1 MRRMLGVVAIAL
13 TIAPSAW
20 ADPPSDKQRARDAY
34 ERGTAAYK
42 RGDFAGAAA
51 AYAEADAIAP
61 SDTALQAGLD
71 AAVKADDPAR
81 GAELLERAHTRPLA
95 GALATSVK
103 NADAKLAHRA
113 GRVRL
118 RCDTAC
124 SATLDGAELRAGD
137 ARWATVGSHA
147 LAVTALGRVTAQSI
161 TVQADATVEVAP
173 PKEEVTPPAPVPTVA
188 PPPTATAVTPTPA
201 PAPAV
206 PPPEKPRGVGPAA
219 FITLMAG
226 GVAAGLGGTFL
237 LLSASSKHDTFVAQ
251 GCPTVGSSDC
261 TSQASSG
268 QSDMI
273 LGEVLVGLSGA
284 ALVSGA
290 IVGIWFTRWKSA
302 PTVQAG
308 PHGAVVGWRG
318 EF

>member
-1 MRRMLGVVAIAL
+1 MRRTLIVVALAL
-13 TIAPSAW
+13 TFAPSAW
-20 ADPPSDKQRARDAY
+20 ADPPTDKPRARDAY

-51 AYAEADAIAP
+51 AYAEADTIAP

-81 GAELLERAHTRPLA
+81 GAELLDRARTRPLA

-118 RCDTAC
+118 HCDAAC
-124 SATLDGAELRAGD
+124 SGTLDGAELRADD
-137 ARWATVGSHA
+137 ARWVTVGSHA
-147 LAVTALGRVTAQSI
+147 LTVTFLGRVTTQSI
-161 TVQADATVEVAP
+161 AVQPDATVEVAP
-173 PKEEVTPPAPVPTVA
+173 PKEDLPPPTPVPTVV
-188 PPPTATAVTPTPA
+188 PPPTATATAVTPTPV
-201 PAPAV
+201 PAV
-206 PPPEKPRGVGPAA
+206 PPLKRSEGLGPAV
-219 FITLMAG
+219 FIVLLGSGVLAG
-226 GVAAGLGGTFL
+226 AGSVFA
-237 LLSASSKHDTFVAQ
+237 LLSAKGKHDDFVAQ
-251 GCPTVGSSDC
+251 GCPTVGSADC
-261 TSQASSG
+261 TSRASDG
-268 QSDMI
+268 RTMMI
-273 LGEVLVGLSGA
+273 TGEVLAGLSVA

-290 IVGIWFTRWKSA
+290 VVGIGFTRWKSA

-308 PHGAVVGWRG
+308 PHGALLGWRG